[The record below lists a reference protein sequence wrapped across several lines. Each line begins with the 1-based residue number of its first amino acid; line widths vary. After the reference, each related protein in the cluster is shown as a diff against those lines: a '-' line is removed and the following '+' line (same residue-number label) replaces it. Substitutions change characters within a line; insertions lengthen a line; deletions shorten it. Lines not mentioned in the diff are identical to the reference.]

1 MKKRH
6 TLAYAAASL
15 TVLTFLGVSGD
26 TAFAA
31 TSSNSTASHASS
43 SSHRPFPPGGFHGP
57 MLGQEMM
64 TQAAKDL
71 GLTVSDLQS
80 DLKSG
85 KTVASVAAE
94 RKISEAKLIAE
105 LETEM
110 KDYIQTQV
118 TAGKISSTMA
128 QRMESNLPTMVK
140 NFVEGKHM
148 MPFGRPGAKPSTTK
162 KTS

>member
-1 MKKRH
+1 MRRRNG
-6 TLAYAAASL
+6 LAYAAASL
-15 TVLTFLGVSGD
+15 AILTFLGVSGN
-26 TAFAA
+26 TALAA
-31 TSSNSTASHASS
+31 TNSTTSPASTSA
-43 SSHRPFPPGGFHGP
+43 HRPFPPGGFHGP

-71 GLTVSDLQS
+71 GLSVSALQT
-80 DLKSG
+80 DLKDG

-110 KDYIQTQV
+110 KDYIQSQV
-118 TAGKISSTMA
+118 TAGKMSITMA
-128 QRMESNLPTMVK
+128 KRMESNLPTMVK